1 MSQIHIIATS
11 ELQKASLLQEVLFC
25 RMLKKIVDIE
35 ALAMQKLSERL
46 SPKSMEILKE
56 RILILKER
64 SNRSFHKE
72 RIITFPTALLSEE
85 NQINPEFQAE
95 IAALLRETKGEKE
108 AELGDDIQDE
118 PPNAGKS
125 SSVNVGQ
132 TVQEK
137 APEKASH
144 TKSSFLAKA
153 KSLFGFHESCDEVH
167 DEIHNE
173 SSLQNHA
180 SSDIG
185 HSENLSNVGNFN
197 DNYYPTLSFKLRGK
211 TAGTAYL
218 QRWEIRLNPI
228 LLAEN
233 SDAFINEVIPHEY
246 AHLLTFALYGRVQPH
261 GKEWQAMMID
271 IMGLPANRTH
281 HFDTKNSETRQY
293 ERFTYYCLCQTHLLT
308 AIRHNR
314 IQANKAIYHCK
325 HCGETLERRE

>member
-11 ELQKASLLQEVLFC
+11 ELQKASLLQEALFC
-25 RMLKKIVDIE
+25 RVLKKIVDVE
-35 ALAMQKLSERL
+35 ALAMRNLGERL
-46 SPKSMEILKE
+46 TPKSMEILKE

-64 SNRSFHKE
+64 SSRSFHKE

-85 NQINPEFQAE
+85 NQINPEFKAE
-95 IAALLRETKGEKE
+95 ISALLRETKGEK
-108 AELGDDIQDE
+108 AAKLGGDIQDQR
-118 PPNAGKS
+118 PHA
-125 SSVNVGQ
+125 GQ

-137 APEKASH
+137 APEKASN

-153 KSLFGFHESCDEVH
+153 KSLFGFHESYDEAH
-167 DEIHNE
+167 DKFHRE
-173 SSLQNHA
+173 SMLQNHA
-180 SSDIG
+180 SNNNDR
-185 HSENLSNVGNFN
+185 SENFSNLGGFN
-197 DNYYPTLSFKLRGK
+197 ENYYPTLSFKLRGK

-281 HFDTKNSETRQY
+281 RFDTKNSETRQY

-314 IQANKAIYHCK
+314 IQANKATYHCK